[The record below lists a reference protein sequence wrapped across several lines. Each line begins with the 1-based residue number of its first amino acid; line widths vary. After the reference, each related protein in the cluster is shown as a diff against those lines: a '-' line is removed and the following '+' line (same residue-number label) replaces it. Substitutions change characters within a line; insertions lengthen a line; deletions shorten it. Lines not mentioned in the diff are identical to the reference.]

1 MRDWL
6 SGSELD
12 EALRDTEAPSAT
24 DWSEPA
30 LAVGA
35 SLSAE
40 TVMTTVSVSAVVPS
54 VTETWK
60 VVVYPEVA
68 CAAVNVGAAALVLE
82 RVCAVPLDTLHV
94 YVRDSDSGSELPAAL
109 RVTEAPSATDWSEP
123 ALAVGA
129 SLSAVTVITTVSAVP
144 AALFAVQVMD
154 RVVVYPEVASTAV
167 KVGPAAVEELRV

>member
-40 TVMTTVSVSAVVPS
+40 TVMTTVSVTALLVPS

-60 VVVYPEVA
+60 VVVYPVVPST
-68 CAAVNVGAAALVLE
+68 AVNVGATALVLE
-82 RVCAVPLDTLHV
+82 RVCAVPLETLHV
-94 YVRDSDSGSELPAAL
+94 YVRDSDSGSELPAAV
-109 RVTEAPSATDWSEP
+109 RVTEAPSATD
-123 ALAVGA
+123 
-129 SLSAVTVITTVSAVP
+129 
-144 AALFAVQVMD
+144 
-154 RVVVYPEVASTAV
+154 
-167 KVGPAAVEELRV
+167 